1 MDDLPVKPSEQNRSS
16 DPSQEDFAKHYTM
29 FNRGLDDDGAYR
41 NTARYYIHELKPLL
55 PKDHD
60 ISIIDIGSGNGY
72 LVRYL
77 LDSGYS
83 HVGAVDL
90 SPVLLNAIQK
100 ALGDRMEFTCV
111 ADGVEFLKD
120 NPNRFDVITLF
131 DMIEHIEFERH
142 FETVQAIY
150 HALRERGRVIIRTG
164 NMANMFVGA
173 YTRYMDYTHH
183 YGFTEFSLCQ
193 LLRNGGF
200 RSPQLFIPQLYGT
213 VKQRLKRRFMRWFQ
227 RKMIQWQDRVVP
239 HCFDKNIIVWAEKES
254 K

>member
-1 MDDLPVKPSEQNRSS
+1 MSDLPVKPCEKDRSS
-16 DPSQEDFAKHYTM
+16 GVSEEDFAKHYAM
-29 FNRGLDDDGAYR
+29 FNAGLDNDAAYQH
-41 NTARYYIHELKPLL
+41 TVLYYIHELKPLL
-55 PKDHD
+55 PQDLD

-90 SPVLLNAIQK
+90 SPVLLNSLQK
-100 ALGDRMEFTCV
+100 SLGDRMEFTCV
-111 ADGVEFLKD
+111 AEGVEFLKD

-131 DMIEHIEFERH
+131 DMIEHIEFERQL
-142 FETVQAIY
+142 EAAQAIY

-193 LLRNGGF
+193 LLCNGGF
-200 RSPQLFIPQLYGT
+200 RSPKLFIPQPYGT
-213 VKQRLKRRFMRWFQ
+213 VKQRLQRRFMRWFQ

-239 HCFDKNIIVWAEKES
+239 RCFDKNIIVWAEKEG